1 MVIPVG
7 HLVTRQP
14 ITLPRGASLR
24 EAAALLAKHSIG
36 VVVLTE
42 PGLPLAVAGVL
53 SERDII
59 RAVASG
65 MDLDGPAESVA
76 TQSVVRVS
84 EEAGVG
90 EAARLMRE
98 HRIRHLVVTDRAGAL
113 KGVLSLRD
121 FLGEVQT
128 LRAIIGETEDAPPA
142 TD

>member
-7 HLVTRQP
+7 PLVTRLP
-14 ITLPRGASLR
+14 ITLPLGSSLH
-24 EAAALLAKHSIG
+24 EAATLMAKHSIG
-36 VVVLTE
+36 LVVLTE
-42 PGLPLAVAGVL
+42 PGKPRVVAGVL

-65 MDLDGPAESVA
+65 IDLKGPVESVA
-76 TQSVVRVS
+76 TRNVVQVS
-84 EEAGVG
+84 EDSGVG

-128 LRAIIGETEDAPPA
+128 LRAIIGEPEDHPPA

>member
-7 HLVTRQP
+7 HLVTRPP

-24 EAAALLAKHSIG
+24 EAAALLTKHSIG
-36 VVVLTE
+36 LVVLIE
-42 PGLPLAVAGVL
+42 PGKIAGVL

-65 MDLDGPAESVA
+65 MDLEGPAESVA
-76 TQSVVRVS
+76 ARNVVRVS

-98 HRIRHLVVTDRAGAL
+98 RNIRHLVVTDRAGGL
-113 KGVLSLRD
+113 KGVLSIRD
-121 FLGEVQT
+121 LLGEVQT
-128 LRAIIGETEDAPPA
+128 LRAIIGESEEHPPA

>member
-7 HLVTRQP
+7 HLVTRPP
-14 ITLPRGASLR
+14 ITLPKGASLR

-36 VVVLTE
+36 LVVLTE
-42 PGLPLAVAGVL
+42 PERPREVAGVL

-76 TQSVVRVS
+76 TRNVVKVS
-84 EEAGVG
+84 EVAGVG

-98 HRIRHLVVTDRAGAL
+98 HKIRHLVVTDRAGGL

-121 FLGEVQT
+121 LLGEVHT
-128 LRAIIGETEDAPPA
+128 LRAIIGEAEEHPPA

>member
-7 HLVTRQP
+7 HLVARPP
-14 ITLPRGASLR
+14 ITLPMGASLH
-24 EAAALLAKHSIG
+24 EAAVLMSKHSIG
-36 VVVLTE
+36 LVVLTD
-42 PGLPLAVAGVL
+42 PGKPGAVAGVL

-65 MDLDGPAESVA
+65 MDLKGPAESVA
-76 TQSVVRVS
+76 TRNVVRVS
-84 EEAGVG
+84 EDAGVG

-98 HRIRHLVVTDRAGAL
+98 HHIRHLVVTDRAGAL

-121 FLGEVQT
+121 LLGEVQT
-128 LRAIIGETEDAPPA
+128 LRAIIGEPEDHPPA